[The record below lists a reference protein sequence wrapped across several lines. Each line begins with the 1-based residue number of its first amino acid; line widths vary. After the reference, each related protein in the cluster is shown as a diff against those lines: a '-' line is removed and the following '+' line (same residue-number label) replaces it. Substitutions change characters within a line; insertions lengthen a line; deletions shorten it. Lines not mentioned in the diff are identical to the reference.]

1 MANNLWMLWRQLLKH
16 PRELGTV
23 APSSRW
29 LAQGLVQ
36 ASDITEDHTI
46 VEVGAGTGPLTHWIR
61 ASVPKANFFAMEPNP
76 DMAALLRARF
86 MGLDVCEERVEAL
99 PQMLQER
106 GLNKADRILSSV
118 PWSLF
123 PIKELESSVDAIC
136 DSLADDGF
144 FVTLVYAHARQFP
157 SSMQMKQLVEG
168 KFNTVYYSDVIWR
181 NIPPGNW
188 LVCRNP
194 IRNSQSLNG
203 Q

>member
-1 MANNLWMLWRQLLKH
+1 MENNLWLLWRQVLKS

-29 LAQGLVQ
+29 LAQGLIR
-36 ASDITEDHTI
+36 ASDVLEAHTI

-61 ASVPKANFFAMEPNP
+61 ASVPKARFFAMEPNP

-86 MGLDVCEERVEAL
+86 MGLDVCEERVEEL
-99 PQMLQER
+99 PDQLKQR
-106 GLNKADRILSSV
+106 GLNTADRILSSV

-123 PIKELESSVDAIC
+123 PIDDLEHSLDAIC
-136 DSLADDGF
+136 QSLSDDGY

-157 SSMQMKQLVEG
+157 SSLKLKKLVEC
-168 KFNTVYYSDVIWR
+168 KFSQVYYSDVIWR

-194 IRNSQSLNG
+194 IRK
-203 Q
+203 

>member
-1 MANNLWMLWRQLLKH
+1 MANNLWLLWRQLLKY

-29 LAQGLVQ
+29 LAQGLIR
-36 ASDITEDHTI
+36 ASDISEQQTI

-61 ASVPKANFFAMEPNP
+61 AAAPKAHFFAMEPNP

-86 MGLDVCEERVEAL
+86 MGLDLCEARVEAL
-99 PQMLQER
+99 PEELQKR
-106 GLNKADRILSSV
+106 GFDAADRVLSSV

-123 PIKELESSVDAIC
+123 PIDELEHSIDAIC
-136 DSLADDGF
+136 ASLSDDGY

-157 SSMQMKQLVEG
+157 SSMKLKKLVER
-168 KFNTVYYSDVIWR
+168 KFSRVYYSDVIWR

-188 LVCRNP
+188 LVCRDP
-194 IRNSQSLNG
+194 IRS
-203 Q
+203 

>member
-1 MANNLWMLWRQLLKH
+1 MVNNLWMLWRQLLRY

-29 LAQGLVQ
+29 LAQGLVR

-61 ASVPKANFFAMEPNP
+61 ASVPKANLFVMEPNP
-76 DMAALLRARF
+76 DLAALLKSRF

-99 PQMLQER
+99 PQMLIDR
-106 GLNKADRILSSV
+106 NYTAADRILSSV
-118 PWSLF
+118 LWSLF
-123 PIKELESSVDAIC
+123 PEEELESSVDAIC
-136 DSLADDGF
+136 NSLTDEGY
-144 FVTLVYAHARQFP
+144 FVTLVYSHARQFP
-157 SSMQMKQLVEG
+157 SSLKMKKLVER
-168 KFNTVYYSDVIWR
+168 KFSKVYYSDVIWR

-194 IRNSQSLNG
+194 IR
-203 Q
+203 